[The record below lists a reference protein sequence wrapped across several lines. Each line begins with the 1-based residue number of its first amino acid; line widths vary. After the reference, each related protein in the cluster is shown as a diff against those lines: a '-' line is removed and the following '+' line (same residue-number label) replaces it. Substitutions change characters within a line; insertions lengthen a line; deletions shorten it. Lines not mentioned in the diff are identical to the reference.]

1 MKSTL
6 ILSIFIIICSVYLT
20 LQYTVTLNL
29 NDSILDHN
37 DYKMIHDHND
47 KDMIHEYQF
56 LDHPHHH
63 NDHNDHS
70 RMLINSYLQI
80 PKYTWRGV
88 ACSSNG
94 KYIAAVGEYT
104 NVYVS
109 NDYGNNW
116 TETNVGQYNWEAIA
130 SDSTGQHLGVVGLN
144 TYIFTSGNW
153 YLTSYA

>member
-1 MKSTL
+1 MNWVKMKSAI

-29 NDSILDHN
+29 NDSIHDHN
-37 DYKMIHDHND
+37 DNNTIHDHN
-47 KDMIHEYQF
+47 DMIHEYQF
-56 LDHPHHH
+56 PHHYNYH
-63 NDHNDHS
+63 DHS
-70 RMLINSYLQI
+70 RMLINSYIQI

-109 NDYGNNW
+109 NNYGNDW

-153 YLTSYA
+153 HLISYT